1 MGWRPQSR
9 RGDGLGYERVASSEC
24 IGYDTY
30 MMFSTILRSSRQ
42 AAGLTQSELAA
53 LTGIARPN
61 ITAYESGRREPRF
74 TTATN
79 LLTATGASWQID
91 APVTWS
97 WTPTRRPF
105 AVPSNLWRLPT
116 NIALRRLE
124 AGTHLWWS
132 GPPRTFD
139 LAKRDQR
146 LRAYEIVLRE
156 GGPDD
161 IASVVD
167 DILLHDAWS
176 DLTLPHELRDA
187 WEPLIDSDV
196 VLEPVPARSR

>member
-1 MGWRPQSR
+1 
-9 RGDGLGYERVASSEC
+9 VASDER

-30 MMFSTILRSSRQ
+30 MRFSTILRSSRQ

-74 TTATN
+74 ATATS
-79 LLTATGASWQID
+79 LLTATGTSWQID
-91 APVTWS
+91 PPVAWT

-105 AVPSNLWRLPT
+105 AVPSHLWRLPA

-156 GGPDD
+156 GGPND
-161 IASVVD
+161 ITSVVD
-167 DILLHDAWS
+167 DLLLHDAWP
-176 DLTLPHELRDA
+176 DLTLPHELRHA
-187 WEPLIDSDV
+187 WEHLIDSDV
-196 VLEPVPARSR
+196 VPEPVSARSR